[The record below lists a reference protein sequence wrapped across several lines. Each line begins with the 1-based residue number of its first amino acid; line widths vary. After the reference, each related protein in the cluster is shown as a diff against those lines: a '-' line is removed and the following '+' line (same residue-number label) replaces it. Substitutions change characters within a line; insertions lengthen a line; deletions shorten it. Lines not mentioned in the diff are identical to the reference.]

1 MKRINAAYLI
11 LIVSFLL
18 MISNIINL
26 DFNDLSKN
34 NYSGIVSNILL
45 IASMIFTIRDLKKNK
60 IK

>member
-18 MISNIINL
+18 MIINIINL

-45 IASMIFTIRDLKKNK
+45 IASMIFTIRDLKK

>member
-45 IASMIFTIRDLKKNK
+45 IASMIFTIRDLKK

>member
-45 IASMIFTIRDLKKNK
+45 IASMIFTIRDLKKQK
-60 IK
+60 